1 MIEIHSILEGNKIS
15 IVISFGGMKYFT
27 GDVEILVE
35 APLEIRLQ
43 KMYMKLYTPNKI
55 SQRREVL
62 VALTLIFI

>member
-43 KMYMKLYTPNKI
+43 KMYMKLHTPNKI
-55 SQRREVL
+55 SQRREVV